1 MNVKKIVQD
10 KWTKQKGKNE
20 IKKKHTNKQ
29 TKSLF
34 MRITKRYV
42 NIMNYVVTKEKNEDE
57 NQI

>member
-29 TKSLF
+29 TNKKFIYAYNEAL
-34 MRITKRYV
+34 REHYELCCYKR
-42 NIMNYVVTKEKNEDE
+42 KK
-57 NQI
+57 